1 MTPVF
6 EAMSAMQKYIRRS
19 QPKEA
24 LYFALKVSEFNPYMM
39 WKRLE
44 VIVSEDIG
52 TANPNLPANF
62 QVLRDWYFNG
72 AEGLKNN
79 KSGSLC
85 LAHTIL
91 LMCNSPKSRDA
102 VNLLFNVIW
111 ANEFEGMEYSIPD
124 FAYDRHTLKGK
135 MRGRGWDHFFEE
147 SAKLDPDIGNKEWAD
162 ETARLVKTYGI
173 KSTHIE
179 ERVKAAYQRLRV
191 NSQKKQTTFDDVFFD
206 QDAIKEAKEAGLDN

>member
-1 MTPVF
+1 MSKFDMTPIF

-24 LYFALKVSEFNPYMM
+24 FYFAMQIAEFNPYMM

-52 TANPNLPANF
+52 PANPTLPSQF

-72 AEGLKNN
+72 AEGLN
-79 KSGSLC
+79 KGHAGTLY
-85 LAHTIL
+85 LAHVIL

-102 VNLLFNVIW
+102 VNLLFSVLW
-111 ANEFEGMEYSIPD
+111 KQEFEDLSYPIPD

-135 MRGRGWDHFFEE
+135 MRGRGWEHFFEE
-147 SAKLDPDIGNKEWAD
+147 SCKLDPDVGNKEWAD
-162 ETARLVKTYGI
+162 ETARLVKTYGVKTP
-173 KSTHIE
+173 KSE
-179 ERVKAAYQRLRV
+179 ERVKATYQRLKSH
-191 NSQKKQTTFDDVFFD
+191 NEKKQATLDEVFDEDS
-206 QDAIKEAKEAGLDN
+206 